1 MSLLLLLVGYTLSTA
16 PGDED
21 AECGVRTEAVNIR
34 VLLDSWRYQT
44 LLGQNDAIDGTAA
57 FTTDNTAGNQHAT
70 VRALLFNIAII

>member
-1 MSLLLLLVGYTLSTA
+1 MSLLLLLVGYTLATA

-44 LLGQNDAIDGTAA
+44 LLGQNTAA
-57 FTTDNTAGNQHAT
+57 FTTFNSERNQHVK
-70 VRALLFNIAII
+70 VRALYSI